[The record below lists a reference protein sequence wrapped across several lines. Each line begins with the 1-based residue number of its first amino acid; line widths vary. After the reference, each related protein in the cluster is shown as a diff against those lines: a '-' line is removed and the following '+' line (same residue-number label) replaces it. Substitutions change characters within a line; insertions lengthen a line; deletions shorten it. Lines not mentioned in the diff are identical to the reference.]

1 MPKSE
6 DPEFDIQK
14 YKPTK
19 LEYLNPNTFKFDDSL
34 HPFDI
39 PKGEKYEE
47 LKDSI
52 KRLGVLQ
59 IVFLRHD
66 WTIIDGRT
74 RSAICQEL
82 DYYVPAIRFQKELPP
97 GKEQEIIYH
106 LIFTGRNVSA
116 GDRDAA
122 IEKRLGEM
130 LMKATIKS
138 VHQLTGIHEST
149 LKKLRVK
156 IQNRKRFENI
166 GVSEQKLKE
175 GLRYYIK
182 WDKYRQQ
189 ENEAK
194 SERQKL
200 ETKLEE
206 IAPMSWWRKKGWE
219 DKKGSG

>member
-1 MPKSE
+1 MPKS
-6 DPEFDIQK
+6 DNPEFDSKK

-19 LEYLNPNTFKFDDSL
+19 LDYLNPGSFKFEDDL
-34 HPFDI
+34 HPFDT
-39 PKGEKYEE
+39 PEGEKYEE

-59 IVFLRHD
+59 TVILRHD

-74 RSAICQEL
+74 RSLICDEL
-82 DYYVPAIRFQKELPP
+82 GYAVPAIRFQKPLPP

-106 LIFTGRNVSA
+106 LLFTGRNVTA
-116 GDRDAA
+116 GERDAA

-138 VHQLTGIHEST
+138 VHQLTGIHESY

-156 IQNRKRFENI
+156 IQNRKRFENV
-166 GVSEQKLKE
+166 GVSPEKLRE
-175 GLRYYIK
+175 GMKYYVRWDRY
-182 WDKYRQQ
+182 RHQ

-206 IAPMSWWRKKGWE
+206 IAPLSWWKKKGWE
-219 DKKGSG
+219 KKSSD